1 MGNMQLT
8 AIVLM
13 TLLTL
18 KLLLLPVR
26 VATDVVLNRARWLM
40 VVSTAL
46 LGVQFLL
53 QLSLGLRALGVT
65 QAVMVNLIFFIPCSW
80 LVSLAVLYLQQQ
92 GRISKVDKYMGL
104 VVWIVILAILG
115 IAASIDG
122 KPLMTYS
129 DELYHAEIIS
139 SCIYA
144 CMQGHYAYRQT
155 TNLRAM
161 SNALHNYFDRNQDSM
176 LRWMQ
181 MSVVIL
187 VVLALMVPA
196 LIFIHSWWLAVFGAF
211 FIFGLFYLV
220 DSFCSYAVS
229 SAPAKMREAERSEE
243 LAATAVHSEE
253 NEEEQR
259 ELMER
264 VEYLVEQW
272 LEKGKYLKNGM
283 KLPNAAMSIGI
294 PQYQLS
300 AWLRNK
306 NMKYSEWMTTLR
318 IEEAKRILA
327 THTDWSNETIAQ
339 HCGFNDRSY
348 FHKKFKEVTGMS
360 PADFQ
365 ASLGMTN
372 ED

>member
-1 MGNMQLT
+1 MQLT

-80 LVSLAVLYLQQQ
+80 LTSLAVLYLQQQ

-139 SCIYA
+139 SCLYA

-155 TNLRAM
+155 TNLHAM

-229 SAPAKMREAERSEE
+229 SAPA
-243 LAATAVHSEE
+243 
-253 NEEEQR
+253 
-259 ELMER
+259 
-264 VEYLVEQW
+264 EQW

-283 KLPNAAMSIGI
+283 KLPNAARSIGI

-300 AWLRNK
+300 TWLRNK

-365 ASLGMTN
+365 TSLGMTN

>member
-144 CMQGHYAYRQT
+144 CMQGYYAYRQT

-196 LIFIHSWWLAVFGAF
+196 LIFIHSVWLAVFGVF
-211 FIFGLFYLV
+211 FCFGIFYLV

-229 SAPAKMREAERSEE
+229 SAPGKVREAERSEE
-243 LAATAVHSEE
+243 LSNAVGEE
-253 NEEEQR
+253 NGMEEDAEA
-259 ELMER
+259 MER
-264 VEYLVEQW
+264 VTQLVERW
-272 LEKGKYLKNGM
+272 LEKDRYLRNGM
-283 KLPNAAMSIGI
+283 KLPNAARGIGI
-294 PQYQLS
+294 PQYQLK
-300 AWLRNK
+300 AWLRCN
-306 NMKYSEWMTTLR
+306 NMKYSEWIANLR
-318 IEEAKRILA
+318 IEEAKRILRE
-327 THTDWSNETIAQ
+327 HLDWSNETIAQ

-348 FHKKFKEVTGMS
+348 FHKKFKEVVGMS
-360 PADFQ
+360 PADYQ
-365 ASLGMTN
+365 VSVGVQK
-372 ED
+372 E